1 MPYIEQTLL
10 LAGQSKTAV
19 GGPLQDFTLVLL
31 LDLFFLPKI
40 IEEIGYVSQLV
51 SGSFKGSSW
60 LEVWRRPSE

>member
-31 LDLFFLPKI
+31 LDLFFPPKI
-40 IEEIGYVSQLV
+40 IEEV
-51 SGSFKGSSW
+51 
-60 LEVWRRPSE
+60 